1 VKTITLQGEGVFI
14 LQLAAYVGL
23 VLLLLLQQSLY
34 EKKKST
40 HSYMSINY
48 PQTIGV
54 LISSMD
60 IDKGM
65 ENTRTLQKYHRVHQH
80 IINRKAVIT

>member
-1 VKTITLQGEGVFI
+1 
-14 LQLAAYVGL
+14 
-23 VLLLLLQQSLY
+23 
-34 EKKKST
+34 
-40 HSYMSINY
+40 MSISY
-48 PQTIGV
+48 PQTIGL

-65 ENTRTLQKYHRVHQH
+65 DNTRTLHKYHRVHQH